1 MWGPELY
8 PRTKKDIS
16 KKKKKKKGNVSKV
29 CSLVDCIVPM
39 LISWF

>member
-16 KKKKKKKGNVSKV
+16 KKKKKGNVSKV